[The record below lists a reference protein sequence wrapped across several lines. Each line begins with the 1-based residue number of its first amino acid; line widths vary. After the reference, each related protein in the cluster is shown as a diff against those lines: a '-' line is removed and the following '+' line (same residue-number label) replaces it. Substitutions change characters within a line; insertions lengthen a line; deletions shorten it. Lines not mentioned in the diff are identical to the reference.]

1 MKVIDLTAEL
11 KKDDKASDTTL
22 PTNQDLTKNG
32 GTTKKPQLNL
42 LGNKG
47 GGGLKDGKLLQELF
61 KKQFKIQI
69 QSKISKRKNEL
80 RTIKMMKLMQPG
92 EEPLM
97 ESINEYAANTNYTV
111 QIYNK
116 QRDSMSLFNGLTDIC
131 KLIAPNMEST

>member
-1 MKVIDLTAEL
+1 M
-11 KKDDKASDTTL
+11 
-22 PTNQDLTKNG
+22 
-32 GTTKKPQLNL
+32 